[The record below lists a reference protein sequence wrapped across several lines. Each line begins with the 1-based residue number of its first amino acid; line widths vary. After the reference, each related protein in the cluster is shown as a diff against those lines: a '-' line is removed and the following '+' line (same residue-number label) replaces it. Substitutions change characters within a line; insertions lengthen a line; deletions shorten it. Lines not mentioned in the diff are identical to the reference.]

1 MTPFV
6 IGSRED
12 VAGFALAGIDGVA
25 CATRDEADAALA
37 RAGADALIIMSAE
50 FVRAATSG
58 ALIVALPP
66 RM

>member
-12 VAGFALAGIDGVA
+12 VAGFALAGIDGVE
-25 CATRDEADAALA
+25 CVTLEEADDALA
-37 RAGADALIIMSAE
+37 KAGTDSLIIMSAE
-50 FVRAATSG
+50 LARVATSG

>member
-25 CATRDEADAALA
+25 CATREEAGAALD
-37 RAGADALIIMSAE
+37 RADSDALIIMSAE
-50 FVRAATSG
+50 FVRAAAAG
-58 ALIVALPP
+58 PLIVALPP

>member
-12 VAGFALAGIDGVA
+12 VAGFALAGIDGVE
-25 CATRDEADAALA
+25 CATREEAGAALA
-37 RAGADALIIMSAE
+37 KAGTDTLIIMSAE
-50 FVRAATSG
+50 LARAATSG

>member
-25 CATRDEADAALA
+25 CATREEADAALA
-37 RAGADALIIMSAE
+37 RAGTDALVIMSAE
-50 FVRAATSG
+50 FARAALLG
-58 ALIVALPP
+58 PLIVALPP